1 MTKQIALRLPE
12 SLVKAVD
19 IIVAA
24 DDSLATRSAA
34 LNQAVRDF
42 VDVRSRR
49 AVDAAIVNGYERIPA
64 GTVDEWGDCD
74 AAALAAALANAARL
88 DAEDGGW

>member
-74 AAALAAALANAARL
+74 AAALAAALVNAARL